1 MRVAD
6 SSCMRHVPCIENV
19 QGDMRPCLRLCMSHS
34 LVMCNRNHSRLV
46 SSLFSVLVERLVSVV
61 VKCLVKDQQ
70 VGPFCSGFVYVAI
83 NFFFKS
89 QRSILVSCGL
99 ALSQDATTVLTWVP
113 SRFGQL
119 QSLRKRMESCLGQ
132 HRSFLKVRRSHVY
145 FIKKQRAAHHDY
157 QRSEGHCRA
166 WVWKVACG
174 A

>member
-1 MRVAD
+1 MTLDIGRRCVYFCVERTR
-6 SSCMRHVPCIENV
+6 SCSVLCA
-19 QGDMRPCLRLCMSHS
+19 GACMSHL
-34 LVMCNRNHSRLV
+34 LVMYNRNHTCLV
-46 SSLFSVLVERLVSVV
+46 SSHISVLVERLVSVV
-61 VKCLVKDQQ
+61 VKCVVKDQQ

-145 FIKKQRAAHHDY
+145 FIKKQRAAQNDY